1 MLVLGSKEM
10 NHCKENIVVTVSL
23 LLSLSVVIC
32 YFAIILQ
39 TIVVEV
45 KKTFILE
52 IIVVGL
58 SETEIWINVEY
69 RIF

>member
-10 NHCKENIVVTVSL
+10 NLCKENIVVIVNL
-23 LLSLSVVIC
+23 LLSVSVVIC
-32 YFAIILQ
+32 YFAITLQ